1 MALLVFRKFFELFG
15 PLLETFR
22 CEPPMFLG
30 RFLAPNTLYQMRP
43 TRGQMDL
50 IWASY
55 GHFWF
60 SDFRKIFEKLKSAIT
75 R

>member
-1 MALLVFRKFFELFG
+1 
-15 PLLETFR
+15 
-22 CEPPMFLG
+22 MFLG

-75 R
+75 RPNQIHLTSRWAHLIEGIWG